1 MEFFKCSIGAEVYGN
16 GVTEIERGLA
26 ERNGMKIEVVL
37 FLRFVRKLMIYFET
51 AQLCLIIALQENRS
65 PNAVHEKGF
74 NFDDMR
80 LMRGAWR
87 NEPNPDACKVNT
99 SALL

>member
-37 FLRFVRKLMIYFET
+37 L
-51 AQLCLIIALQENRS
+51 LCL
-65 PNAVHEKGF
+65 
-74 NFDDMR
+74 
-80 LMRGAWR
+80 
-87 NEPNPDACKVNT
+87 
-99 SALL
+99 